1 SIVDRVF
8 TRRIDLIADGGEAY
22 RRGPETPN
30 IDVYD
35 MHARF
40 IGEKTITTGQAG
52 EEMVITGDQIVIAT
66 GSRPFIPPVIRES
79 GARYHTN
86 EDIMRLP
93 ELPSSLV
100 IVGGGFI
107 ALEFAHVFSS
117 LGTEVTLINRSE
129 VLLRDADADIS
140 ARIAKITRE

>member
-1 SIVDRVF
+1 VEKGTFGGTCLNVGCIPTKMYVYAADIAREISDSSKYGIDATYNSVDWPSIVDRVF

-66 GSRPFIPPVIRES
+66 GSRPF
-79 GARYHTN
+79 
-86 EDIMRLP
+86 
-93 ELPSSLV
+93 
-100 IVGGGFI
+100 
-107 ALEFAHVFSS
+107 
-117 LGTEVTLINRSE
+117 
-129 VLLRDADADIS
+129 
-140 ARIAKITRE
+140 